1 MKEHDTTVSSRP
13 KQYLAWLRLVDGY
26 PGGSHVFELLFD
38 QPIPTA
44 DAIVAALD
52 DAGIEY
58 VLGIPGGYTGTL
70 FTALHGHPRIR
81 AVQVREESIGSA
93 MADAYGRL
101 TGRPIVVM
109 GQGEWIAGNAGQGL
123 LEAMLGSAPILVL
136 TEMSEGGALSH
147 HGYYQSGSSDYGSWD
162 IVSALRGV
170 TKRVMVSHAPA
181 QAVQHTQLAIK
192 HALTGEPGPVAVVY
206 HGDALQGTVGPDSV
220 PRLYP
225 TRPYLPRRSQ
235 AVDVAALDEAARALT
250 AARRPVIVAGNG
262 VRVGQAFD
270 ELAALARSLDAPVA
284 TTAGGKGVFPEV
296 DPSSAGVIGTFGNG
310 VANAIVGTADVV
322 VAVGTKLAPIDTGD
336 ENTALLDPG
345 RQVLI
350 QIDVEPL
357 NASWTYP
364 VDHVL
369 VGEAGYVMTA
379 LAAAMIRAV
388 PKAATDHHESTA
400 VRRVADA
407 EDAYGELDSGDR
419 SSDEVPF
426 VPRRTIEL
434 LQETIPEDAVVT
446 CDAGENRLFMMHWY
460 RAKASN
466 SYLQPAAGGGMGYA
480 VPAALGAK
488 LAFPDRPV
496 VAVCGDGGFAMSI
509 HGLMTAV
516 QQRLAVTVVV
526 FNNNALGWVLHGMGD
541 RAVAAGFD
549 EFDHAAIAR
558 SLGCDGV
565 RVDSAEALRQAL
577 LSQPRA
583 SVPLV
588 IDVPTSLK
596 TSFKDVVQPISASR
610 WKRSE

>member
-1 MKEHDTTVSSRP
+1 
-13 KQYLAWLRLVDGY
+13 
-26 PGGSHVFELLFD
+26 
-38 QPIPTA
+38 
-44 DAIVAALD
+44 
-52 DAGIEY
+52 
-58 VLGIPGGYTGTL
+58 
-70 FTALHGHPRIR
+70 
-81 AVQVREESIGSA
+81 
-93 MADAYGRL
+93 
-101 TGRPIVVM
+101 
-109 GQGEWIAGNAGQGL
+109 
-123 LEAMLGSAPILVL
+123 
-136 TEMSEGGALSH
+136 
-147 HGYYQSGSSDYGSWD
+147 
-162 IVSALRGV
+162 
-170 TKRVMVSHAPA
+170 
-181 QAVQHTQLAIK
+181 
-192 HALTGEPGPVAVVY
+192 VVY

-235 AVDVAALDEAARALT
+235 AVDLATLDEAARALT
-250 AARRPVIVAGNG
+250 AASRPVIVAGNG

-296 DPSSAGVIGTFGNG
+296 DPLSSGVMGTFGSAA
-310 VANAIVGTADVV
+310 ANAIVGTADVV

-364 VDHVL
+364 IDHVL
-369 VGEAGYVMTA
+369 VGEAAYVMAA
-379 LAAAMIRAV
+379 LADAVTRAV
-388 PKAATDHHESTA
+388 PNPGTAA
-400 VRRVADA
+400 RRVAEA
-407 EDAYGELDSGDR
+407 EEAYGELDSGDR

-434 LQETIPEDAVVT
+434 LQETIPDDAVVT

-509 HGLMTAV
+509 HALMTAV
-516 QQRLAVTVVV
+516 QQGLAITVVV

-549 EFDHAAIAR
+549 EFDHGAIAR

-565 RVDSAEALRQAL
+565 RVESAEALRQAL
-577 LSQPRA
+577 LSQPRP

-596 TSFKDVVQPISASR
+596 TSFKDVVQHISGSR